1 MGGRSCSLALPMPE
15 VAPSHSWATPQQDGL
30 AARLGRLLLPAFDL
44 LLAAYV
50 AGLALI
56 LATGGIDL
64 WLIRLHEPAKPVF
77 ALLVLIPLR
86 IAIGGH
92 TWVANPI
99 QRAVRHAVL
108 SLGAAW
114 SRVPAAVADTLFA
127 VITVRVATLSA
138 AFLTNVVFEP
148 AMPRGFT
155 LPFSNEKFVEVFVA
169 WDSGWY
175 WDIATHGYYF
185 HPDAQSSVAFFP
197 LYPMLMR
204 AAAAPFG
211 GGAGATWI
219 AGIVVALAAYLLAL
233 IAIHRFTE
241 RVVGS
246 REIARRTVL
255 YIAVFPWSLFLARVY
270 AESVFLL
277 TSVLAI
283 SRAWNGRWWQAGL
296 WGGLAT
302 LARPNGILIGLPL
315 ALLALRDRPAG
326 GTLMTRWTTL
336 APIPVALAGFCAYN
350 AWLTG
355 DPLAWLTAQAHWGYS
370 LGHWPWEQLLRLIS
384 GVFEY
389 GPYDF
394 FFTSEIVPFE
404 VLHAVPALAFLAL
417 TPLIVRRL
425 GVAMGLYVLVSLLVP
440 LSSNTLEGLGRY
452 ASVLFPAF
460 MLIGSMTTQRAHE
473 AIVIVSLVFRTLLIC
488 FFVTWHPIY

>member
-1 MGGRSCSLALPMPE
+1 MAE
-15 VAPSHSWATPQQDGL
+15 VVRPSS
-30 AARLGRLLLPAFDL
+30 AARLILPAFDL
-44 LLAAYV
+44 LLAGYA

-56 LATGGIDL
+56 LITGGLDL
-64 WLIRLHEPAKPVF
+64 GVVRLHEPAKPVF
-77 ALLVLIPLR
+77 VLLMLIPLR
-86 IAIGGH
+86 LAVGGH
-92 TWVANPI
+92 SWVADPV
-99 QRAVRHAVL
+99 QRVAMHAAASVGAV
-108 SLGAAW
+108 W
-114 SRVPAAVADTLFA
+114 TRVPAAVADTLVA
-127 VITVRVATLSA
+127 VITIRAATLSA
-138 AFLTNVVFEP
+138 AFLANIVFEP
-148 AMPRGFT
+148 AIPRGFT
-155 LPFSNEKFVEVFVA
+155 LPFSNEKFVEIFVA

-175 WDIATHGYYF
+175 WDIATRGYSF
-185 HPDAQSSVAFFP
+185 VPDAQSSIAFFP

-219 AGIVVALAAYLLAL
+219 AGIGIALVAYLMAL
-233 IAIHRFTE
+233 VAIHRLTE
-241 RVVGS
+241 RILGS

-277 TSVLAI
+277 ASVLAI
-283 SRAWNGRWWQAGL
+283 SRAWDGRWWQAGV
-296 WGGLAT
+296 WGGVAT

-315 ALLALRDRPAG
+315 ALLALRDRPPLGAL
-326 GTLMTRWTTL
+326 TARWSAL
-336 APIPVALAGFCAYN
+336 APIPAALAGFCAYN
-350 AWLTG
+350 YWLTG

-370 LGHWPWEQLLRLIS
+370 LGHWPWEQILRLIS

-389 GPYDF
+389 GPYGF

-404 VLHAVPALAFLAL
+404 VLHAAPALLFLAL
-417 TPLIVRRL
+417 TPLIARRL
-425 GVAMGLYVLVSLLVP
+425 GMAMGMYVLVSLLVP

-460 MLIGSMTTQRAHE
+460 MLLATVTTQRAHE

>member
-1 MGGRSCSLALPMPE
+1 MAE
-15 VAPSHSWATPQQDGL
+15 VARPSSAV
-30 AARLGRLLLPAFDL
+30 RLILPAFDL
-44 LLAAYV
+44 LLAGYAAV
-50 AGLALI
+50 LALI
-56 LATGGIDL
+56 LITGGLDL
-64 WLIRLHEPAKPVF
+64 GVVRLHEPAKPVF
-77 ALLVLIPLR
+77 VLLMLIPLR
-86 IAIGGH
+86 LAVGGH
-92 TWVANPI
+92 SWVADPI
-99 QRAVRHAVL
+99 QRAAMHAAA
-108 SLGAAW
+108 SLGAVW
-114 SRVPAAVADTLFA
+114 TRVPAAVADTLFA
-127 VITVRVATLSA
+127 VITIRAATLSA
-138 AFLTNVVFEP
+138 AFLANIVFEP

-155 LPFSNEKFVEVFVA
+155 LPFSNEKFVEIFVA

-175 WDIATHGYYF
+175 WNIATHGYSF
-185 HPDAQSSVAFFP
+185 TPDAQSSIAFFP

-219 AGIVVALAAYLLAL
+219 AGIVVAVAAYLLAL

-241 RVVGS
+241 RFFGS

-277 TSVLAI
+277 ASVLAI
-283 SRAWNGRWWQAGL
+283 SRAWDGRWWQAGV
-296 WGGLAT
+296 WGGQAT

-315 ALLALRDRPAG
+315 ALLALRDRPPLGAL
-326 GTLMTRWTTL
+326 TARWSAL
-336 APIPVALAGFCAYN
+336 APIPAALAGFCAYN
-350 AWLTG
+350 YWLTG

-370 LGHWPWEQLLRLIS
+370 LGHWPWEQILRLIS

-389 GPYDF
+389 GPYGF

-404 VLHAVPALAFLAL
+404 VLHAAPALLFLAL
-417 TPLIVRRL
+417 TPLIARRL
-425 GVAMGLYVLVSLLVP
+425 GMGMGMYVVASLLVP

-460 MLIGSMTTQRAHE
+460 MLLASVTTQRAHE
-473 AIVIVSLVFRTLLIC
+473 AIIIMSLVFRTLLIC

>member
-1 MGGRSCSLALPMPE
+1 MAE
-15 VAPSHSWATPQQDGL
+15 VVRPSS
-30 AARLGRLLLPAFDL
+30 AARLILPAFDL
-44 LLAAYV
+44 LLAGYA

-56 LATGGIDL
+56 LITGGLDL
-64 WLIRLHEPAKPVF
+64 GVVRLHEPAKPVF
-77 ALLVLIPLR
+77 VLLMLIPLR
-86 IAIGGH
+86 LAVGGH
-92 TWVANPI
+92 SWVADPV
-99 QRAVRHAVL
+99 QRAAMHGAAT
-108 SLGAAW
+108 LGAVW
-114 SRVPAAVADTLFA
+114 TRVPAAVADTLFA
-127 VITVRVATLSA
+127 VITIRAATLSA
-138 AFLTNVVFEP
+138 AFLANIVFEP

-155 LPFSNEKFVEVFVA
+155 LPFSNEKFVEIFVA

-175 WDIATHGYYF
+175 WDIATRGYF
-185 HPDAQSSVAFFP
+185 FAPEAQSSIAFFP

-219 AGIVVALAAYLLAL
+219 AGIGVALVAYLMAL
-233 IAIHRFTE
+233 VAIHRFTE
-241 RVVGS
+241 RFFGS

-277 TSVLAI
+277 ASVLAI
-283 SRAWNGRWWQAGL
+283 SRAWDGRWWQAGV

-315 ALLALRDRPAG
+315 ALLALRDRPPLGAL
-326 GTLMTRWTTL
+326 TARWSAL
-336 APIPVALAGFCAYN
+336 APIPAALAGFCAYN
-350 AWLTG
+350 YWLTG

-370 LGHWPWEQLLRLIS
+370 LGHWPWEQILRLIS
-384 GVFEY
+384 GMFEY
-389 GPYDF
+389 GPYGF

-404 VLHAVPALAFLAL
+404 VLHAAPALVFLAL
-417 TPLIVRRL
+417 TPLIARRL
-425 GVAMGLYVLVSLLVP
+425 GMAMGMYVLASLLVP

-460 MLIGSMTTQRAHE
+460 MLLASVTTQRAHE